1 MAPAQFGGAIL
12 HLEEKRL
19 ILHNYRNLFCIFNP
33 QQAIPAQNKQLPVLK
48 WSWSTSLDEF

>member
-19 ILHNYRNLFCIFNP
+19 ILHNHRRIFCIFNS
-33 QQAIPAQNKQLPVLK
+33 QKAIPAQNKQLPVLK
-48 WSWSTSLDEF
+48 WSWIAPLDKF